1 MAKPAAA
8 QSATAQ
14 KRLSTGISG
23 LDSILSGGFIP
34 NQAYLLRGGPG
45 SGKTTLGLHFLAQ
58 TIEQEPALFITLGE
72 VESKIRRNAEIR
84 GLDLKNVHF
93 LDLTPSADFFT
104 EDKSYDIFLPADV
117 ERESVTNQIINSVKS
132 LHPKR
137 VFIDSITQ
145 FRYLSSDNYQF
156 HQQVLSFIRF
166 LTDEDVTTLFTSESG
181 RVTPDDDLQFLSD
194 GVISLETLPDRRIL
208 QVNKFRGSGFSE
220 GLHSLKLTQT
230 GVEVFPQLKPEKHA
244 RAFEPDTI
252 PSGVPE
258 LDELLHGGIERGTV
272 TIVTGPTGVGKTT
285 FGLQFMKE
293 AAGRGERSAVYTF
306 EETEDTVLHR
316 CEGINIPVRAMI
328 EQGTLAIEMVEAL
341 ALTPDEFAQ
350 MVRHQVEQQGVQI
363 VMIDSIAG
371 YKIAIRGDHLVSHV
385 HALCRYLQNMGIT
398 TLLINEVESITGN
411 FKATEQ
417 GLSYLADNIV
427 FLRHL
432 EIRGELRKAIGVLK
446 KRLSSFER
454 TLREFEITRYGVKVG
469 APLSNLRNILSGVP
483 EWVKP
488 SSDPS
493 NED

>member
-1 MAKPAAA
+1 M
-8 QSATAQ
+8 TQ
-14 KRLSTGISG
+14 KRISTGIAG
-23 LDSILSGGFIP
+23 LDDVLMGGLIP

-45 SGKTTLGLHFLAQ
+45 SGKTTLGLHFLTQAPAR
-58 TIEQEPALFITLGE
+58 ESALFITLGE
-72 VESKIRRNAEIR
+72 AESKIRQNAERR

-93 LDLTPSADFFT
+93 LDLSPSADFFT
-104 EDKSYDIFLPADV
+104 EDRSYDIFLPADV
-117 ERESVTNQIINSVKS
+117 ERESVTNQILTSVKN

-156 HQQVLSFIRF
+156 HQQVLSFIRY
-166 LTDEDVTTLFTSESG
+166 LTDEGATTLFTSESG
-181 RVTPDDDLQFLSD
+181 LTTPDNDLQFLSD
-194 GVISLETLPDRRIL
+194 GVISLETSLERRTL
-208 QVNKFRGSGFSE
+208 QVNKFRGSGFNE
-220 GLHSLKLTQT
+220 GIHSLKLTQI
-230 GVEVFPQLKPEKHA
+230 GVEVFPQLKPEKYE
-244 RAFEPDTI
+244 RAYEPDI
-252 PSGVPE
+252 ISSGIPE

-293 AAGRGERSAVYTF
+293 AAGRGERSIVYTF
-306 EETEDTVLHR
+306 EETEDTILHR
-316 CEGINIPVRAMI
+316 CEGINIPVRAMVK
-328 EQGTLAIEMVEAL
+328 QGTLAIDMVEAL
-341 ALTPDEFAQ
+341 ALTPDEFVQA
-350 MVRHQVEQQGVQI
+350 VRREVEQQGAKI

-371 YKIAIRGDHLVSHV
+371 YRLAIRGDNLIAHV
-385 HALCRYLQNMGIT
+385 HALCRYLQNMGVT

-432 EIRGELRKAIGVLK
+432 EIEGELRKAIGVLK

-469 APLSNLRNILSGVP
+469 VPLSNLRNILSGVP
-483 EWVKP
+483 NWITP
-488 SSDPS
+488 PNDLG
-493 NED
+493 